1 LRWESN
7 RSGKMNKNRLFI
19 MLVILISMFMLWEDV
34 AQADIVLKT
43 MVVNPSQTRTQTT
56 TLKAYL
62 PYEAKPDDIIDMG
75 DLEIDYDIGEGLY
88 YVYKVVELAPGES
101 VVREI
106 RLRDIWIISQSEIEG
121 FSQRAR
127 ELVESL
133 KKSAHF
139 QTAISLSEDIAEKQA
154 DIVRTQTAVSSA
166 LPQTR
171 IGTYRQNM
179 KKIEAIKASIAELE
193 RLFFEHKIADAT
205 GAPPGRISVE
215 KSWAVILGVIASL
228 GILSLVFFIIWH
240 KQAGILKTRKQDG
253 SPDDEIDA

>member
-1 LRWESN
+1 
-7 RSGKMNKNRLFI
+7 MNKDRLFI
-19 MLVILISMFMLWEDV
+19 MLVILISMFMLWEDA
-34 AQADIVLKT
+34 AQADVVLKT

-62 PYEAKPDDIIDMG
+62 PYEAKPEDIIDIG
-75 DLEIDYDIGEGLY
+75 DLELDYDIGQGLY

-106 RLRDIWIISQSEIEG
+106 RLKDIWIISQSELEG
-121 FSQRAR
+121 FSQRAK

-139 QTAISLSEDIAEKQA
+139 QTSISLSDDITEKQT
-154 DIVRTQTAVSSA
+154 DIVKTQTSVANA

-179 KKIEAIKASIAELE
+179 KKLEAIKANVAELE
-193 RLFFEHKIADAT
+193 KLFFEHKISDVT
-205 GAPPGRISVE
+205 GSAGKISVE
-215 KSWAVILGVIASL
+215 KSWTVILSVIASL

-240 KQAGILKTRKQDG
+240 KQAGILKTRKHDG
-253 SPDDEIDA
+253 SPDDDEIDI